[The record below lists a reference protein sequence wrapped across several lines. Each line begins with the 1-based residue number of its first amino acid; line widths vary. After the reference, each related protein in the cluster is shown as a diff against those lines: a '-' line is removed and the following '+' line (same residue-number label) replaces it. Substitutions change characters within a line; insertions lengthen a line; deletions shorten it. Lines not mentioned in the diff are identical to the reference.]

1 MNDFPNVGAFT
12 TATSETVVAESPVF
26 TMVPASTNTTALT
39 SVTFP
44 TTSTVTTAAGQVILT
59 KPVTLEKLDTNTNA
73 GATNQ
78 HMATVNL
85 GDLVRLNSQHKVGI
99 DVDNHGPV
107 TGNILHITT
116 PASTSACNNQI
127 QVSTTDQGVSVLKG
141 LIEPLPASALKGLI
155 KIEPPNTANPTAAS
169 TSNHQNYGFI
179 KVEQPDAINS
189 HVDCIEGHG
198 SIDQINPVFSPLSL
212 GSSSMASPGSPNSN
226 HSGGG
231 KIKGS
236 PTRKKSTSSNTA
248 DEDDISNI
256 PSLQTR

>member
-59 KPVTLEKLDTNTNA
+59 KPATLEKLDTNTNV
-73 GATNQ
+73 GANNQ

-99 DVDNHGPV
+99 DDHGPV

-116 PASTSACNNQI
+116 PVSSTSACNNQI

-256 PSLQTR
+256 PSLQT

>member
-1 MNDFPNVGAFT
+1 MT
-12 TATSETVVAESPVF
+12 TARTLEFSNLLPIINVVSANG
-26 TMVPASTNTTALT
+26 TNNTAGT
-39 SVTFP
+39 IQ
-44 TTSTVTTAAGQVILT
+44 VTT
-59 KPVTLEKLDTNTNA
+59 N
-73 GATNQ
+73 
-78 HMATVNL
+78 
-85 GDLVRLNSQHKVGI
+85 
-99 DVDNHGPV
+99 
-107 TGNILHITT
+107 
-116 PASTSACNNQI
+116 
-127 QVSTTDQGVSVLKG
+127 DQGVSALKG

-236 PTRKKSTSSNTA
+236 PTRKKSTCSNTA

-256 PSLQTR
+256 PSLQTRIQIISQRLGIPADMPIELI